1 MGRTALVTGASRGIG
16 LAVSRMLAREGFS
29 LTIAARDPHRLTE
42 VARALQDAGAPQV
55 VTCAGDMAD
64 ESHLADLSAIH
75 RGTFGSMSLL
85 VLSAGVGTAG
95 GVDTYPV
102 HRFDKMI
109 AVNVRAPLLLVQ
121 GCLPLLREGAS
132 ADPSMGA
139 RVIAMA
145 SLTGVFAEPGLAA
158 YGATKAAL
166 ISLVDT
172 LNVEESAHGVCA
184 TALAPGYIDT
194 DMSAWTTDTI
204 PAESMIPVDD
214 IAVLVRGLISLSA
227 RSVVP
232 KIVVTRAGT
241 SGFVA

>member
-1 MGRTALVTGASRGIG
+1 MGRTALVTGASRGIW
-16 LAVSRMLAREGFS
+16 LAVSMMLAREGFS
-29 LTIAARDPHRLTE
+29 LTIAARDPQRLTA
-42 VARALQDAGAPQV
+42 VARALEDAGAPRV
-55 VTCAGDMAD
+55 VRCAGDMAD
-64 ESHLADLSAIH
+64 EDHVMDLCTTH
-75 RGTFGSMSLL
+75 RDIFGTMNLL

-95 GVDTYPV
+95 PVDSYPV

-109 AVNVRAPLLLVQ
+109 AVNVRAPLLLLQ
-121 GCLPLLREGAS
+121 GCLPLLREAAS
-132 ADPSMGA
+132 ADPFHGA
-139 RVIAMA
+139 RVVAMA
-145 SLTGVFAEPGLAA
+145 SLTGVFAEAGLAA

-166 ISLVDT
+166 ISLIDT
-172 LNVEESAHGVCA
+172 VNVEESGHGVSG

-194 DMSAWTTDTI
+194 DMSAWITDSI

-214 IAVLVRGLISLSA
+214 IAVLVRGLVSLSA